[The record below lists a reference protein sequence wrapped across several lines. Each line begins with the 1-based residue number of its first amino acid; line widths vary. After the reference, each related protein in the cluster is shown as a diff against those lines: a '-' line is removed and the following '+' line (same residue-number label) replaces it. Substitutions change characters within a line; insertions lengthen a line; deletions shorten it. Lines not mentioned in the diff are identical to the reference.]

1 MKIISKSKDEIVLL
15 SLHDEGISK
24 GDYLIIEEINDI
36 DSKDGYNNNN
46 SSNNNSSNSIS
57 SNSSNKML
65 LVQVYDEEYHN
76 TQSLLDDIVRDE
88 ILNATSKCNHYDPL
102 GIGSIARILRDAK
115 LIKCKI
121 RASIEN
127 DNIGND
133 VSWLPSR
140 VNSRIRKISVCELNS
155 ILKRRGAYPIKIGY
169 SYNGNEEV
177 TIYAE
182 DLDGRLNLITGKK
195 GSGKSHLTKCI
206 VKGLVEYGAYTIV
219 LDLNNEYLGL
229 AWNGHGSKSSIA
241 DKVLFLEPGKGL
253 RFTLEY
259 IGKGA
264 MANMLK
270 YALDMPASSLREF
283 FRVWDNL
290 ESRNRLNI
298 SSLFDAI
305 VNLKT
310 NELVKEALISRLH
323 AIITSNLFADASNTS
338 SNNNYCIKLEDI
350 IRQKSTGMAMIIG
363 MGRVSSLV
371 RRMTVELLLTKL
383 IELLEQGKIPP
394 IFLFAEEAHLYLR
407 DTYWE
412 DIVTRMRHF
421 GIFTTFITNQPDAIN
436 DSIYRQLDNIFLF
449 NFTNES
455 DLEKIA
461 RVSLIDTDSIKSIV
475 RTLQARHCMVIGN
488 VVSNLPLVIKTREE
502 EVLMLGDTRRFF
514 KSNSRERKAR

>member
-1 MKIISKSKDEIVLL
+1 MRIISKSKDEITLL
-15 SLHDEGISK
+15 SLHDEDVSK
-24 GDYLIIEEINDI
+24 GDYLVIEEDTA
-36 DSKDGYNNNN
+36 DGNGRVR
-46 SSNNNSSNSIS
+46 
-57 SNSSNKML
+57 ML
-65 LVQVYDEEYHN
+65 LLQVYDEEYHN
-76 TQSLLDDIVRDE
+76 TQSLLDDMVKDE
-88 ILNATSKCNHYDPL
+88 ILNAASKCNQYDPL
-102 GIGSIARILRDAK
+102 GIGSIAKILRDAK
-115 LIKCKI
+115 VIRCKI
-121 RASIEN
+121 RASIDN
-127 DNIGND
+127 GNIGND

-140 VNSRIRKISVCELNS
+140 VNSRIRKINISELNS
-155 ILKRRGAYPIKIGY
+155 ILKRKGVYPIRIGY
-169 SYNGNEEV
+169 SYNGDEEV
-177 TIYAE
+177 VIYAE

-229 AWNGHGSKSSIA
+229 AWNGKGSKSSIA

-270 YALDMPASSLREF
+270 YALDIPAASLREF
-283 FRVWDNL
+283 FRVWDSL
-290 ESRNRLNI
+290 ESRGRLTL
-298 SSLFDAI
+298 SSLLDTI
-305 VNLKT
+305 INLKS
-310 NELVKEALISRLH
+310 NEHVKEALISRLH
-323 AIITSNLFADASNTS
+323 AVMTSNLFVDG
-338 SNNNYCIKLEDI
+338 YGVRIEDI
-350 IRQKSTGMAMIIG
+350 VRQKSNGMVMIIG
-363 MGRVSSLV
+363 MGKVSPLV

-421 GIFTTFITNQPDAIN
+421 GIFTTFITNQPDAVN

-461 RVSLIDTDSIKSIV
+461 KVSLVDSDSIKSIV
-475 RTLQARHCMVIGN
+475 RTLQTRHCMVIGN

-514 KSNSRERKAR
+514 KNQVVDSYF

>member
-1 MKIISKSKDEIVLL
+1 MRIISKSKDEITLL
-15 SLHDEGISK
+15 SLHDEDVSK
-24 GDYLIIEEINDI
+24 GDYLVIEEDTA
-36 DSKDGYNNNN
+36 DGNGRVR
-46 SSNNNSSNSIS
+46 
-57 SNSSNKML
+57 ML
-65 LVQVYDEEYHN
+65 LLQVYDEEYHN
-76 TQSLLDDIVRDE
+76 TQSLLDDMVKDE
-88 ILNATSKCNHYDPL
+88 ILNAASKCNQYDPL
-102 GIGSIARILRDAK
+102 GIGSIAKILRDAK
-115 LIKCKI
+115 VIRCKI
-121 RASIEN
+121 RASIDN
-127 DNIGND
+127 GNIGND

-140 VNSRIRKISVCELNS
+140 VNSRIRKINISELNS
-155 ILKRRGAYPIKIGY
+155 ILKRKGVYPIRIGY
-169 SYNGNEEV
+169 SYNGDEEV
-177 TIYAE
+177 VIYAE

-229 AWNGHGSKSSIA
+229 AWNGKGSKSSIA

-270 YALDMPASSLREF
+270 YALDIPAASLREF
-283 FRVWDNL
+283 FRVWDSL
-290 ESRNRLNI
+290 ESRGRLTL
-298 SSLFDAI
+298 SSLLDTI
-305 VNLKT
+305 INLKS
-310 NELVKEALISRLH
+310 NEHVKEALISRLH
-323 AIITSNLFADASNTS
+323 AVMTSNLFVDG
-338 SNNNYCIKLEDI
+338 YGVRVEDI
-350 IRQKSTGMAMIIG
+350 VRQKSNGMVMIIG
-363 MGRVSSLV
+363 MGKVSPLV

-421 GIFTTFITNQPDAIN
+421 GIFTTFITNQPDAVN

-461 RVSLIDTDSIKSIV
+461 KVSLVDSDSIKSIV
-475 RTLQARHCMVIGN
+475 RTLQTRHCMVIGN

-514 KSNSRERKAR
+514 KNQVVDSYF

>member
-1 MKIISKSKDEIVLL
+1 MRIISKSKDEITLL
-15 SLHDEGISK
+15 SLHDEDVSK
-24 GDYLIIEEINDI
+24 GDYLVIEEYTV
-36 DSKDGYNNNN
+36 DGNGRVR
-46 SSNNNSSNSIS
+46 
-57 SNSSNKML
+57 ML
-65 LVQVYDEEYHN
+65 LLQVYDEEYHN
-76 TQSLLDDIVRDE
+76 TQSLLDDMVKDE
-88 ILNATSKCNHYDPL
+88 ILNAASKCNQYDPL
-102 GIGSIARILRDAK
+102 GIGSIAKILRDAK
-115 LIKCKI
+115 VIKCKI
-121 RASIEN
+121 RASIDN
-127 DNIGND
+127 GNIGND

-140 VNSRIRKISVCELNS
+140 VNSMIRKINISELNS
-155 ILKRRGAYPIKIGY
+155 ILKRKGVYPIRIGY
-169 SYNGNEEV
+169 SYNGDEEV
-177 TIYAE
+177 VIYAE

-229 AWNGHGSKSSIA
+229 AWNGKGSKSSIA

-270 YALDMPASSLREF
+270 YALDIPAASLREF
-283 FRVWDNL
+283 FRVWDSL
-290 ESRNRLNI
+290 ESRGRLTL
-298 SSLFDAI
+298 SSLLDTI
-305 VNLKT
+305 INLKS
-310 NELVKEALISRLH
+310 NEHVKEALISRLH
-323 AIITSNLFADASNTS
+323 TVMTSNLFVDG
-338 SNNNYCIKLEDI
+338 YGVRIEDI
-350 IRQKSTGMAMIIG
+350 VRQKSNGMVMIIG
-363 MGRVSSLV
+363 MGKVSPLV

-394 IFLFAEEAHLYLR
+394 TFLFAEEAHLYLR

-421 GIFTTFITNQPDAIN
+421 GIFTTFITNQPDAVN

-461 RVSLIDTDSIKSIV
+461 KVSLVDSDSIKSIV
-475 RTLQARHCMVIGN
+475 RTLQTRHCMVIGN

-514 KSNSRERKAR
+514 KNQVVDSYF